1 MKRSG
6 LSLMS
11 FTVLLTLLMSAVPAV
26 FAQGATPAA
35 TPAPAAATPAPP
47 AAPTSGPRAEFQR
60 LMEDAETKLLR
71 LAEAVPAE
79 KYTWRPGEGVRSV
92 SEVFLHVA
100 AGNYGILRRAGAQP
114 PEGLDLRGLE
124 KSTTEKAKVVEAL
137 KASFA
142 KIGVQLRQKAL
153 DASKLTDADLDKT
166 APWFGDRQASYR
178 EILFFLAAHQ
188 HEHLGQSIAY
198 ARINGVIPPWTEER
212 QQQQQSLKQPEKP
225 KQ

>member
-35 TPAPAAATPAPP
+35 TPAPAAAPPAPP

-100 AGNYGILRRAGAQP
+100 AGNYGILRRGGAQP
-114 PEGLDLRGLE
+114 PEGLDLRGLG
-124 KSTTEKAKVVEAL
+124 KSTTQKAKDWEAL
-137 KASFA
+137 KGSLPHAPQA
-142 KIGVQLRQKAL
+142 TRQLNPPPPG
-153 DASKLTDADLDKT
+153 KT
-166 APWFGDRQASYR
+166 
-178 EILFFLAAHQ
+178 
-188 HEHLGQSIAY
+188 
-198 ARINGVIPPWTEER
+198 PPR
-212 QQQQQSLKQPEKP
+212 VC
-225 KQ
+225 

>member
-142 KIGVQLRQKAL
+142 HVRQAT
-153 DASKLTDADLDKT
+153 SKLTDADLDKT
-166 APWFGDRQASYR
+166 APWFGGRQASYR
-178 EILFFLAAHQ
+178 EILFFLASHQ

-212 QQQQQSLKQPEKP
+212 QQQQQPPKQPEKP
-225 KQ
+225 NQ

>member
-1 MKRSG
+1 
-6 LSLMS
+6 
-11 FTVLLTLLMSAVPAV
+11 
-26 FAQGATPAA
+26 
-35 TPAPAAATPAPP
+35 
-47 AAPTSGPRAEFQR
+47 
-60 LMEDAETKLLR
+60 MEDAETKLLR

-100 AGNYGILRRAGAQP
+100 AGNYGILRRVGAQP

-142 KIGVQLRQKAL
+142 HVRQAT
-153 DASKLTDADLDKT
+153 SKLTDADLDKT

>member
-1 MKRSG
+1 MNRTG
-6 LSLMS
+6 LSFM
-11 FTVLLTLLMSAVPAV
+11 FFVVLLAFLLSAVPAA
-26 FAQGATPAA
+26 FAQGTAPAGTPAPAA
-35 TPAPAAATPAPP
+35 TPATPV
-47 AAPTSGPRAEFQR
+47 APTSGPRAEFLR

-71 LAEAVPAE
+71 LAEAMPAE

-100 AGNYGILRRAGAQP
+100 AGNYAILRRVGAQP

-137 KASFA
+137 KVSF
-142 KIGVQLRQKAL
+142 VHVRQVAG
-153 DASKLTDADLDKT
+153 KLTDADLDKT
-166 APWFGDRQASYR
+166 APWFGGRQASYR
-178 EILFFLAAHQ
+178 EILFFLATHQ

-198 ARINGVIPPWTEER
+198 ARTNGIIPPWTEEQQQR
-212 QQQQQSLKQPEKP
+212 QQQQQPPKQPEKP

>member
-1 MKRSG
+1 
-6 LSLMS
+6 MS
-11 FTVLLTLLMSAVPAV
+11 D
-26 FAQGATPAA
+26 
-35 TPAPAAATPAPP
+35 
-47 AAPTSGPRAEFQR
+47 R
-60 LMEDAETKLLR
+60 LPCL
-71 LAEAVPAE
+71 
-79 KYTWRPGEGVRSV
+79 VRTFV
-92 SEVFLHVA
+92 SFFFSS
-100 AGNYGILRRAGAQP
+100 RRRHTRCSRDWSSDVCSSDLQP

-142 KIGVQLRQKAL
+142 HVRQAT
-153 DASKLTDADLDKT
+153 SKLTDADLDKT